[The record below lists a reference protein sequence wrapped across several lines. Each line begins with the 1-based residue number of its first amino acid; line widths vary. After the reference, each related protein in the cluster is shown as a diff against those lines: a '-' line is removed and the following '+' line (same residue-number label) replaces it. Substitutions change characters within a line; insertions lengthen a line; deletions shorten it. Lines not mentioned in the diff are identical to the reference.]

1 MNSMVLLAETKI
13 QGRLLSPREVSRFT
27 PAEIREAISA
37 LVAED
42 RLNLAYP
49 LGEAGLSL
57 YPQSEDLLSI
67 NALLETLRPDWA
79 KAEEYLRALIAV
91 QQEGATQF
99 TWQMLVRVL
108 RCQAEPMKALQAA
121 EQGIQRYPDSQEL
134 RAEYQG
140 LRGLLQGATAVNMA
154 EETRQ

>member
-1 MNSMVLLAETKI
+1 MNSMALLEETKVE
-13 QGRLLSPREVSRFT
+13 GRLLSPREVSRYT

-67 NALLETLRPDWA
+67 NALLETLRQDWV
-79 KAEEYLRALIAV
+79 KAEEYLRTLIAV

-121 EQGIQRYPDSQEL
+121 CQRFRYKLSPPIRRSHGPQDTSN
-134 RAEYQG
+134 
-140 LRGLLQGATAVNMA
+140 ATVPIFPADPP
-154 EETRQ
+154 

>member
-1 MNSMVLLAETKI
+1 MNSMALLEETKVE
-13 QGRLLSPREVSRFT
+13 GRLLSPREVSRYT

-67 NALLETLRPDWA
+67 NALLETLRQDWV
-79 KAEEYLRALIAV
+79 KAEEYLRTLIAV

-121 EQGIQRYPDSQEL
+121 EQGVQRYPESQEL
-134 RAEYQG
+134 RAECQG
-140 LRGLLQGATAVNMA
+140 LRGLVQGVTVASSAPQ
-154 EETRQ
+154 TRQ